1 MAQISISISSKHES
15 RFEVQDYSPGDG
27 LLCIIIHTN
36 LPGYNENHRN
46 PYGRDWLLIHGTDAD
61 LREFARKISAAL
73 EESDK
78 REESEESAHELD
90 EQNETGAMRCP
101 PRE

>member
-1 MAQISISISSKHES
+1 MAQISISISSEYES
-15 RFEVQDYSPGDG
+15 RFEIQDYEPGNG
-27 LLCIIIHTN
+27 LLSVLIHTN
-36 LPGYNENHRN
+36 LPGDGENRRN
-46 PYGRDWLLIHGTDAD
+46 PYAHDWVHIHGTDAD